1 MAKGEAKA
9 RKMLK
14 ALKEAARVAS
24 VMVDG
29 DEARRI
35 IAERALHYIANP
47 DPAHRFLSGD
57 YYDVDHAAFLRMKK
71 MLLRLERLLPFQ
83 CGTSLWV
90 LIEALPGHATV
101 AVQNGSLHRYWKW
114 AEEKR
119 PLEPEMSECVRTGGI
134 VVAPAGHPSRTL
146 TVLAPV
152 RDSLDDVVGFVE
164 FTSRNPSSTALAPA
178 WS

>member
-1 MAKGEAKA
+1 MARGTAKA
-9 RKMLK
+9 AKMLK
-14 ALKEAARVAS
+14 ALRETARVAAA
-24 VMVDG
+24 MIDG

-35 IAERALHYIANP
+35 ITERALHYIANP
-47 DPAHRFLSGD
+47 DPKFGFLSGD
-57 YYDVDHAAFLRMKK
+57 YYDVEHAPFLRIKK
-71 MLLRLERLLPFQ
+71 SLLRLERLLSFP
-83 CGTSLWV
+83 CNTSLW
-90 LIEALPGHATV
+90 LLLDKPPEHATV

-119 PLEPEMSECVRTGGI
+119 PLEPEMAECVRSGEV
-134 VVAPAGHPSRTL
+134 VVAPTDHPSRTL

-164 FTSRNPSSTALAPA
+164 LTSRNPASQSLTPA